1 MSFAAVSTH
10 AGAVASS
17 RRAPV
22 GMGASTLGEQ
32 RQVAQLPVDHVP
44 GRRYRHRR
52 FDVRWKASA
61 GDSHN
66 ESRRRSL
73 NSRNAPGHVHRHGP
87 KPPSIEQL
95 LRAMPELTPEP
106 PKDKP
111 VSDKP
116 VSINAMSFDESSIGD
131 TEFIAE
137 TKLPTG
143 SGFYRLRGY
152 RHSVDGAVP
161 SEPVAICFG
170 DIEGREKVPVRVH
183 DACFTSEV
191 LGSLKCDCKQ
201 QLQLA
206 MEYIQENDGM
216 VIYLH
221 QEGRG
226 IGLANKIAAYA
237 LQDTQGLDT
246 VDANR
251 ALGLPDDV
259 REYTAVANIL
269 EDMGIRSIQLMTN
282 NPRKVATLE
291 KLGVKIEGRIP
302 CIVKANLFNQG
313 YLEAKEGRMKHFLDG
328 SWCYWDHSGN
338 TFDEDDAAASGGGA
352 DAEQG
357 EPAAQE
363 K

>member
-22 GMGASTLGEQ
+22 GKGEH
-32 RQVAQLPVDHVP
+32 RQVGQLVDHVA

-52 FDVRWKASA
+52 FDVRWTASA
-61 GDSHN
+61 GDPN
-66 ESRRRSL
+66 NVSRRRSL
-73 NSRNAPGHVHRHGP
+73 NSRPGHVHRHGP
-87 KPPSIEQL
+87 KPPSIDQV

-111 VSDKP
+111 VST
-116 VSINAMSFDESSIGD
+116 NAMSFDESSIGD

-143 SGFYRLRGY
+143 TGFYRLRGY
-152 RHSVDGAVP
+152 RHSVDGGVP

-291 KLGVKIEGRIP
+291 RLGVKIEGRIP

-338 TFDEDDAAASGGGA
+338 TFDEDDAAASGGGGG
-352 DAEQG
+352 AEQG
-357 EPAAQE
+357 EPAAEE

>member
-22 GMGASTLGEQ
+22 GMGEH
-32 RQVAQLPVDHVP
+32 RQVGQLVDHVA

-52 FDVRWKASA
+52 FDVRWTASA
-61 GDSHN
+61 GDPN
-66 ESRRRSL
+66 NVSRRRSL
-73 NSRNAPGHVHRHGP
+73 NSRPGHVHRHGP
-87 KPPSIEQL
+87 KPPSIDQV

-111 VSDKP
+111 VST
-116 VSINAMSFDESSIGD
+116 NAMSFDESSIGD

-143 SGFYRLRGY
+143 TGFYRLRGY
-152 RHSVDGAVP
+152 RHSVDGGVP

-291 KLGVKIEGRIP
+291 RLGVKIEGRIP

-338 TFDEDDAAASGGGA
+338 TFDEDDAAASGGGG
-352 DAEQG
+352 AEHG
-357 EPAAQE
+357 EPAAEE

>member
-22 GMGASTLGEQ
+22 GMGEH
-32 RQVAQLPVDHVP
+32 RQVGQLVDHVA

-52 FDVRWKASA
+52 FDVRWTASA
-61 GDSHN
+61 GDPN
-66 ESRRRSL
+66 NVSRRRSL
-73 NSRNAPGHVHRHGP
+73 NSRPGHVHRHGP
-87 KPPSIEQL
+87 KPPSIDQV
-95 LRAMPELTPEP
+95 LRAMPEQPEP

-111 VSDKP
+111 VST
-116 VSINAMSFDESSIGD
+116 NAMSFDESSIGD

-152 RHSVDGAVP
+152 RHSVDGGVP

-291 KLGVKIEGRIP
+291 RLGVKIEGRIP

-338 TFDEDDAAASGGGA
+338 TFDEDDAAASGGGG
-352 DAEQG
+352 AEQG
-357 EPAAQE
+357 EPAAEE

>member
-1 MSFAAVSTH
+1 
-10 AGAVASS
+10 
-17 RRAPV
+17 
-22 GMGASTLGEQ
+22 
-32 RQVAQLPVDHVP
+32 
-44 GRRYRHRR
+44 
-52 FDVRWKASA
+52 
-61 GDSHN
+61 
-66 ESRRRSL
+66 
-73 NSRNAPGHVHRHGP
+73 
-87 KPPSIEQL
+87 
-95 LRAMPELTPEP
+95 
-106 PKDKP
+106 
-111 VSDKP
+111 
-116 VSINAMSFDESSIGD
+116 
-131 TEFIAE
+131 
-137 TKLPTG
+137 
-143 SGFYRLRGY
+143 
-152 RHSVDGAVP
+152 
-161 SEPVAICFG
+161 
-170 DIEGREKVPVRVH
+170 
-183 DACFTSEV
+183 
-191 LGSLKCDCKQ
+191 
-201 QLQLA
+201 
-206 MEYIQENDGM
+206 M

-291 KLGVKIEGRIP
+291 RLGVKIEGRIP

-338 TFDEDDAAASGGGA
+338 TFDEDDAAASGEGGG
-352 DAEQG
+352 AEQG
-357 EPAAQE
+357 EPAEEE

>member
-32 RQVAQLPVDHVP
+32 RQVGRLVDHVA

-52 FDVRWKASA
+52 FDVRWTASA
-61 GDSHN
+61 GDPNN

-73 NSRNAPGHVHRHGP
+73 NSRNAPGHAHRRGP
-87 KPPSIEQL
+87 KPPSIDRV
-95 LRAMPELTPEP
+95 LRAMPELTPES

-111 VSDKP
+111 VST
-116 VSINAMSFDESSIGD
+116 NAMSFDESSIGD

-152 RHSVDGAVP
+152 RHSVDGGVP

-291 KLGVKIEGRIP
+291 RLGVKIEGRLSLIH
-302 CIVKANLFNQG
+302 I
-313 YLEAKEGRMKHFLDG
+313 
-328 SWCYWDHSGN
+328 
-338 TFDEDDAAASGGGA
+338 
-352 DAEQG
+352 
-357 EPAAQE
+357 
-363 K
+363 

>member
-1 MSFAAVSTH
+1 MVSTH

-17 RRAPV
+17 KGKGRALTTNKM
-22 GMGASTLGEQ
+22 MGAG
-32 RQVAQLPVDHVP
+32 RQVGGHTTSGSDRVAA

-52 FDVRWKASA
+52 FDTRWTASA
-61 GDSHN
+61 GDAN
-66 ESRRRSL
+66 NDSRRRSSSGRRDGPL
-73 NSRNAPGHVHRHGP
+73 GNARRPGHMHRHGP
-87 KPPSIEQL
+87 APPSIGEV
-95 LRAMPELTPEP
+95 LRAMPDLTPEP
-106 PKDKP
+106 PK
-111 VSDKP
+111 DKP

-137 TKLPTG
+137 TKLPTDR
-143 SGFYRLRGY
+143 GFYRLRGY
-152 RHSVDGAVP
+152 RHAVDGGVP

-170 DIEGREKVPVRVH
+170 DIEGRDKVPVRVH

-251 ALGLPDDV
+251 ALGLPDDT

-269 EDMGIRSIQLMTN
+269 EDMGVKSIQLMTN

-302 CIVKANLFNQG
+302 CIVQPNLFNQG

-338 TFDEDDAAASGGGA
+338 TFDEDEVAATSTSSE
-352 DAEQG
+352 AE
-357 EPAAQE
+357 AAEE

>member
-1 MSFAAVSTH
+1 
-10 AGAVASS
+10 
-17 RRAPV
+17 
-22 GMGASTLGEQ
+22 
-32 RQVAQLPVDHVP
+32 
-44 GRRYRHRR
+44 
-52 FDVRWKASA
+52 
-61 GDSHN
+61 
-66 ESRRRSL
+66 
-73 NSRNAPGHVHRHGP
+73 
-87 KPPSIEQL
+87 
-95 LRAMPELTPEP
+95 MPELTPEP

-111 VSDKP
+111 VST
-116 VSINAMSFDESSIGD
+116 NAMSFDESSIGD

-143 SGFYRLRGY
+143 TGFYRLRGY
-152 RHSVDGAVP
+152 RHSVDGGVP

-291 KLGVKIEGRIP
+291 RLGVKIEGRIP

-338 TFDEDDAAASGGGA
+338 TFDEDDAAASGGGG
-352 DAEQG
+352 AEQG
-357 EPAAQE
+357 EPAAEE

>member
-22 GMGASTLGEQ
+22 GMGEH
-32 RQVAQLPVDHVP
+32 RQVGQLVDHVA

-52 FDVRWKASA
+52 FDVRWTASA
-61 GDSHN
+61 GDPN
-66 ESRRRSL
+66 NVSRRRSL
-73 NSRNAPGHVHRHGP
+73 NSRPGHVHRHGP
-87 KPPSIEQL
+87 KPPSIDQV
-95 LRAMPELTPEP
+95 LRAMPEQPEP

-111 VSDKP
+111 VST
-116 VSINAMSFDESSIGD
+116 NAMSFDESSIGD

-143 SGFYRLRGY
+143 TGFYRLRGY
-152 RHSVDGAVP
+152 RHSVDGGVP

-291 KLGVKIEGRIP
+291 RLGVKIEGRIP

-338 TFDEDDAAASGGGA
+338 TFDEDDAAASGEGGG
-352 DAEQG
+352 AEQG
-357 EPAAQE
+357 EPAEEE